1 MPRLTKHSIT
11 RLEQRCGVSKKNAP
25 TVAKRAFKRG
35 ITHAETHGN
44 LHRFLDT
51 LYLSQKKGTNMR
63 IYGNAVYVF
72 KEDVLIT
79 VINIPKNL
87 MEDVNKIKEEKEAEL
102 RKAKKDALT
111 AAIELGYTR
120 MFKDVEKKIN
130 EAKTIGE
137 VDRVLTT
144 CRRAS

>member
-1 MPRLTKHSIT
+1 MPILTKHSIS
-11 RLEQRCGVSKKNAP
+11 RLQQRCGVSKKNASK
-25 TVAKRAFKRG
+25 VAKRAFRTG

-87 MEDVNKIKEEKEAEL
+87 MEDVNKIKEERSK
-102 RKAKKDALT
+102 
-111 AAIELGYTR
+111 
-120 MFKDVEKKIN
+120 
-130 EAKTIGE
+130 
-137 VDRVLTT
+137 
-144 CRRAS
+144 

>member
-1 MPRLTKHSIT
+1 MPRLTKHSII
-11 RLEQRCGVSKKNAP
+11 RLEQRCGVTKKNAP

-87 MEDVNKIKEEKEAEL
+87 MEDVKEL
-102 RKAKKDALT
+102 KKMK
-111 AAIELGYTR
+111 G
-120 MFKDVEKKIN
+120 IN
-130 EAKTIGE
+130 
-137 VDRVLTT
+137 
-144 CRRAS
+144 

>member
-1 MPRLTKHSIT
+1 MPKLTKHSIS
-11 RLEQRCGVSKKNAP
+11 RLEQRCGVSRKNAS

-63 IYGNAVYVF
+63 IYGNAVYIF

-79 VINIPKNL
+79 VINIPRNL
-87 MEDVNKIKEEKEAEL
+87 MEDVKELKKE
-102 RKAKKDALT
+102 RSK
-111 AAIELGYTR
+111 
-120 MFKDVEKKIN
+120 
-130 EAKTIGE
+130 
-137 VDRVLTT
+137 
-144 CRRAS
+144 